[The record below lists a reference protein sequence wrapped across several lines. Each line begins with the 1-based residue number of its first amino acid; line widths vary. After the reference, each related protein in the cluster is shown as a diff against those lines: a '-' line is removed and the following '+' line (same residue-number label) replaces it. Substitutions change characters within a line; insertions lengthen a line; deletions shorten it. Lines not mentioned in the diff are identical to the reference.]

1 MNKIMNLPFHQR
13 KRQINKRNNR
23 ESIIFSSRKIFT
35 ERGFDNSSVREIV
48 SIANLGSGTFYNYF
62 DDKKRV
68 FLVIIE
74 GLVNEFSS
82 YFMKKINEAQ
92 TFDQVVETAFNSWFN
107 WIVDEKENYLFIKK
121 NDTNCRN
128 DEYNFLKEQYEKS
141 NYIIFHARRN
151 WYYLSSWFP
160 ELIQLIQNDDK
171 KFIILLDDISH
182 ADLLD
187 TYLKSH
193 NKQPNEDQLNE
204 LEKLFFN
211 HAKIWDK
218 EILTKVR
225 KILKKNN
232 YKFLS
237 RSELYCDYTQKK
249 CPLIIN
255 NNKIYVDDGH
265 LTNNGAKFFSNQ
277 GEKVIQKLLN

>member
-1 MNKIMNLPFHQR
+1 MAY
-13 KRQINKRNNR
+13 NNVAC
-23 ESIIFSSRKIFT
+23 
-35 ERGFDNSSVREIV
+35 N
-48 SIANLGSGTFYNYF
+48 
-62 DDKKRV
+62 
-68 FLVIIE
+68 
-74 GLVNEFSS
+74 
-82 YFMKKINEAQ
+82 
-92 TFDQVVETAFNSWFN
+92 
-107 WIVDEKENYLFIKK
+107 
-121 NDTNCRN
+121 
-128 DEYNFLKEQYEKS
+128 
-141 NYIIFHARRN
+141 
-151 WYYLSSWFP
+151 
-160 ELIQLIQNDDK
+160 
-171 KFIILLDDISH
+171 IILLDDISH

-193 NKQPNEDQLNE
+193 NKQPNKDQLNE
-204 LEKLFFN
+204 LEKLFFD

-218 EILTKVR
+218 QILTKVK